1 MKKFIIR
8 IGGIQS
14 LEISKEDLESLD
26 KKVVVDDIEEL
37 KLGPEI
43 DSETVNQYIEIIR
56 NVQELAVPKSIF
68 MFILAKVRDCEEV
81 KKY

>member
-1 MKKFIIR
+1 
-8 IGGIQS
+8 
-14 LEISKEDLESLD
+14 LESLD
-26 KKVVVDDIEEL
+26 KKVVVGDIEEL

-56 NVQELAVPKSIF
+56 KVQELAVPRSIF
-68 MFILAKVRDCEEV
+68 MLILTKVRDCEEV